1 MKRIITF
8 LITCFI
14 SLGLFAAYQHE
25 ISKPIQLQAGY
36 DAVAF
41 IEVEEVSSQSQA
53 YIQGMPFNIEES
65 YVQYGATED
74 GRLIAHWS
82 MISNSQV
89 KIRITAEPMHHETKS
104 SLMLPYKLLFTYSIG
119 YTDDDGNNQVVRGEE
134 FEAYSLS
141 APVNEETGYYGN
153 VTEFNPTPNI
163 IFGDSTDTYVGN
175 LDGSIYF
182 QFTEDASALINSEQN
197 YNHDTANIPVGN
209 YVATVKVE
217 LIGV

>member
-89 KIRITAEPMHHETKS
+89 KIRVTAEPMHHETKS
-104 SLMLPYKLLFTYSIG
+104 SL
-119 YTDDDGNNQVVRGEE
+119 
-134 FEAYSLS
+134 
-141 APVNEETGYYGN
+141 
-153 VTEFNPTPNI
+153 TPEI
-163 IFGDSTDTYVGN
+163 
-175 LDGSIYF
+175 L
-182 QFTEDASALINSEQN
+182 A
-197 YNHDTANIPVGN
+197 
-209 YVATVKVE
+209 
-217 LIGV
+217 